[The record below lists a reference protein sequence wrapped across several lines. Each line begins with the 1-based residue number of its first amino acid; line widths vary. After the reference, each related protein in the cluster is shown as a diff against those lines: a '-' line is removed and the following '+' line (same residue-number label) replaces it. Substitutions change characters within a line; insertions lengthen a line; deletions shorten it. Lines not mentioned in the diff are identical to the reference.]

1 MDIIDLAAVLGALAW
16 TPHVFSVIKKTVTK
30 PVVRV
35 ITNRTGEIGFTNLG
49 AIFNIRIAFSVEN
62 RDIVVSGLKIR
73 LVHETG
79 EEKIF
84 EWQGI
89 RQQVLKMTAPDGS
102 VLPYEKE
109 QSVLA
114 IKLNQKE
121 IEERFI
127 QCQETAYLNSKYEY
141 ESKAVKRL
149 SYLKQQEQYNALEF
163 IKCQEMTD
171 LYNFIKHSFSW
182 KAGKYFAT
190 IELSSPERFEIVDNK
205 YEFILT
211 PIDIEELDKNKQNI
225 ELDYKNTMVEQ
236 NADEYKKAVWNWRNP
251 TLRKLNN

>member
-1 MDIIDLAAVLGALAW
+1 MKAIDWVAILGALAW
-16 TPHVFSVIKKTVTK
+16 APHVFAVIKRAITK
-30 PVVRV
+30 PTVRV
-35 ITNRTGEIGFTNLG
+35 ITNRTVEIGFTVYG
-49 AIFNIRIAFSVEN
+49 AIFNIRVAFAVEN

-73 LVHETG
+73 LVHESG
-79 EEKIF
+79 EEKLF

-89 RQQVLKMTAPDGS
+89 RQQVLKMTTPDGS

-114 IKLNQKE
+114 IKLIQKE

-127 QCQETAYLNSKYEY
+127 QCQDSVYLNTKYEY

-149 SYLKQQEQYNALEF
+149 SYLKQQEKYDPLEF

-171 LYNFIKHSFSW
+171 LYSYIKHSFSW
-182 KAGKYFAT
+182 KSGRYIAT
-190 IELSSPERFEIVDNK
+190 IEINSPEKFKIIDNQ

-211 PIDIEELDKNKQNI
+211 PIDIEELDRNKDNI
-225 ELDYKNTMVEQ
+225 ELDYKNTMTEQ
-236 NADEYKKAVWNWRNP
+236 EQEEIKKVVWNWRNP
-251 TLRKLNN
+251 TLKKLY